1 MEEKDLSNL
10 YLKFLLDFISTIR
23 KASFYPAKHPA
34 VAEAIENLHALL
46 SQILSMQNTLT
57 LDITQDDKVL
67 MDGKALEEK
76 GISFRRGL
84 SYFRKAYIEN
94 LTFALGVSEQ
104 ELTGLI
110 ALLLADSSE
119 IRQEDDIKKI
129 LLDRNIQHIH
139 ISRFSY
145 VKIKKDEEA
154 LAEKIKITQ
163 LQALKARIKSLS
175 SGEGADS
182 RELESIETDI
192 FRVIVQELKE
202 KKRLASPLKS
212 VLRRFISYCAD
223 REAVLNRLRSYML
236 EDGFSQQE
244 ATDFMDRIRRDVSM
258 KAAGLKKTDTQQ
270 YQELIKANEELNE
283 RLVHIQEELSQKSAL
298 LEMLQEQSKN
308 ISEEKERIDNIIHG
322 MTEGMIVVD
331 PQGKILMVNPAAETL
346 LGISKQDVGRQIKDT
361 IKDEHL
367 LSLVKS
373 FPAQEPAVSKDIELF
388 SPNETTLRVLRA
400 SSAVVEDHNGNT
412 VGMVAI
418 LNDVTRQKQI
428 EKLKSDFV
436 ALVSHELR
444 TPLVAV
450 EHSLG
455 LICDGTTGSLS
466 NEQAKFLDMARR
478 NLKRLTLLINDL
490 LDLSRLEAGKVRLV
504 REPCFIEKIVRE
516 TLATLKPWADT
527 KSIGLVQNIQEGLPQ
542 AEFDSNKII
551 QVLINLI
558 SNAIKFTPGGGT
570 ITVEGIGLE
579 DKEIKVTV
587 QDTGIGI
594 PEEELPKVFER
605 FYQVRS
611 SEKSDVKGT
620 GIGLTITKEIVEL
633 HGGKIWAE
641 SEVEKGTKFFFT
653 LPLKAPHTSKDKL
666 DV

>member
-1 MEEKDLSNL
+1 
-10 YLKFLLDFISTIR
+10 
-23 KASFYPAKHPA
+23 
-34 VAEAIENLHALL
+34 
-46 SQILSMQNTLT
+46 
-57 LDITQDDKVL
+57 
-67 MDGKALEEK
+67 
-76 GISFRRGL
+76 
-84 SYFRKAYIEN
+84 
-94 LTFALGVSEQ
+94 
-104 ELTGLI
+104 
-110 ALLLADSSE
+110 
-119 IRQEDDIKKI
+119 
-129 LLDRNIQHIH
+129 
-139 ISRFSY
+139 
-145 VKIKKDEEA
+145 
-154 LAEKIKITQ
+154 
-163 LQALKARIKSLS
+163 
-175 SGEGADS
+175 
-182 RELESIETDI
+182 
-192 FRVIVQELKE
+192 
-202 KKRLASPLKS
+202 
-212 VLRRFISYCAD
+212 
-223 REAVLNRLRSYML
+223 
-236 EDGFSQQE
+236 
-244 ATDFMDRIRRDVSM
+244 
-258 KAAGLKKTDTQQ
+258 
-270 YQELIKANEELNE
+270 
-283 RLVHIQEELSQKSAL
+283 
-298 LEMLQEQSKN
+298 MLQKQSKN
-308 ISEEKERIDNIIHG
+308 ISEEKERIDNIVHS

-331 PQGKILMVNPAAETL
+331 PQGKILMVNPTAETL

-373 FPAQEPAVSKDIELF
+373 LPTQEPAVNKDIELF

-455 LICDGTTGSLS
+455 LICDGATEPLL

-490 LDLSRLEAGKVRLV
+490 LDFSMLETGKVRLV

-516 TLATLKPWADT
+516 ALATLKPWADT
-527 KSIGLVQNIQEGLPQ
+527 KSIGLVQNMQEGLPQ

-558 SNAIKFTPGGGT
+558 SNAIKFTPSGGT

-579 DKEIKVTV
+579 DKEIKVIV

-594 PEEELPKVFER
+594 PEEELPKVFEK

-653 LPLKAPHTSKDKL
+653 LPLKAPHASKDKL
-666 DV
+666 NLD